1 MLKVDLHCHSNV
13 SDGVLAP
20 ADVAAYAGKS
30 GVNVWAL
37 TDHDEISGVK
47 AARQAATA
55 LGMRFVAGVEISVT
69 WANETVHVSAC
80 RSMKIILR

>member
-55 LGMRFVAGVEISVT
+55 LGMRRDFGDLGQRDGARRRLAG
-69 WANETVHVSAC
+69 
-80 RSMKIILR
+80 R